1 MPRFALF
8 SLFALIC
15 MSACS
20 KAKPS
25 HTALT
30 KAPYVDISRL
40 SGSWHVPARIPTMLD
55 KTAVDMRIDITT
67 TQDRSMDLVWTF
79 KKSEDSAADTTWNLS
94 ARIED
99 PANTTSWIVSYIW
112 PIKMRYEVIEYS
124 GDYSWMVIA
133 SRDRRYMWVLSR
145 NKDLP
150 PELLD
155 GLFNRLKSSEFDIS
169 AIIKQAKKS

>member
-1 MPRFALF
+1 
-8 SLFALIC
+8 
-15 MSACS
+15 
-20 KAKPS
+20 
-25 HTALT
+25 
-30 KAPYVDISRL
+30 
-40 SGSWHVPARIPTMLD
+40 
-55 KTAVDMRIDITT
+55 
-67 TQDRSMDLVWTF
+67 
-79 KKSEDSAADTTWNLS
+79 
-94 ARIED
+94 
-99 PANTTSWIVSYIW
+99 
-112 PIKMRYEVIEYS
+112 MRYEVIEYS